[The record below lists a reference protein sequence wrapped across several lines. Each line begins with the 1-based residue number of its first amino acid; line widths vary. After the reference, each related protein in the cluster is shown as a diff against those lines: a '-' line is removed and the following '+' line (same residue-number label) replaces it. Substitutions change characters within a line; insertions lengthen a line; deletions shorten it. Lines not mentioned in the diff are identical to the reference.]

1 MIEIRSLRKEYV
13 NKKNRVIG
21 VDNVSLTVQKG
32 EIFGIVGY
40 SGAGK
45 SSLIRTINLLERPTK
60 GQVIIDG
67 VDLTILS
74 EKELRKER
82 LKIGMIFQHFSL
94 ISSKTVFENVAFA
107 LKAAHQT
114 SEQIHTRVHEL
125 LDLVGLSDKKDVYP
139 AQLSGGQKQ
148 RVGMTSISQ

>member
-60 GQVIIDG
+60 RTG
-67 VDLTILS
+67 
-74 EKELRKER
+74 
-82 LKIGMIFQHFSL
+82 H
-94 ISSKTVFENVAFA
+94 
-107 LKAAHQT
+107 
-114 SEQIHTRVHEL
+114 
-125 LDLVGLSDKKDVYP
+125 Y
-139 AQLSGGQKQ
+139 
-148 RVGMTSISQ
+148 